1 MITANYTCEDRE
13 YTVEVIDTDG
23 EDVTIA
29 CDVFPLVFVRHVGW
43 CKQPTMTVNKKW
55 IYNIRDT
62 EAQDPR
68 IVRRENLLSWLR
80 DEPCT
85 ADEAHQI
92 FEELAEIDQ
101 SLQIHPSDSLQDR
114 IAAGWNHIQE
124 TQI

>member
-1 MITANYTCEDRE
+1 MITANYKCEDRE

-62 EAQDPR
+62 EA
-68 IVRRENLLSWLR
+68 
-80 DEPCT
+80 
-85 ADEAHQI
+85 EALAA
-92 FEELAEIDQ
+92 EEHKA
-101 SLQIHPSDSLQDR
+101 LQIVIDVASASNAPPVLNFLPVSMECEQRTH
-114 IAAGWNHIQE
+114 
-124 TQI
+124 